1 MKPTAEAQ
9 KFGLSP
15 KLWSMVETCWSE
27 LPCNRSSAEEMPE
40 AFKQAVKDAM
50 TKEFK
55 DLRAPVITD
64 DIDLE
69 SLPLRS
75 VAEGNFGEVR
85 QCRLKDGT
93 YVAVKTLKSTK
104 LKVQRVEQSKV
115 SIKIVSLPSHI
126 HLLMLHG
133 SDLNA
138 RFRYGHSLIT
148 PTSFLY
154 WVSRNCL
161 ASP

>member
-1 MKPTAEAQ
+1 MSFERWHARCSQNT
-9 KFGLSP
+9 
-15 KLWSMVETCWSE
+15 
-27 LPCNRSSAEEMPE
+27 
-40 AFKQAVKDAM
+40 
-50 TKEFK
+50 
-55 DLRAPVITD
+55 
-64 DIDLE
+64 
-69 SLPLRS
+69 
-75 VAEGNFGEVR
+75 
-85 QCRLKDGT
+85 
-93 YVAVKTLKSTK
+93 TK

-154 WVSRNCL
+154 
-161 ASP
+161 